1 MKLFPGKRF
10 FLAGLIFAFSQIGV
24 AADGG
29 RTDLCGP
36 GEAEVIAETGYEHTL
51 FDSAEAKCQ
60 HCHND
65 LYDTWT
71 QSGHS
76 KAWKSPIFQSQ
87 FQDVVRGRINQLD
100 WSTEA
105 TKVANTK
112 TFKGRVKFCIK
123 CHAPAA
129 WYSND
134 IKIDVDDLD
143 VDMMSDRD
151 TAADQLADLRADY
164 EENIAPIAPGTNVED
179 PTSVVWFDKAGSAVK
194 ATVHIG
200 DGHNR
205 EGVNCS
211 YCHSIETVRMLNAD
225 VTDPGSDGGVYT
237 LADLPAPLISKWGEP
252 DLFYRR

>member
-10 FLAGLIFAFSQIGV
+10 FLAGLIFAFSQIGM

-29 RTDLCGP
+29 RTDLTGP
-36 GEAEVIAETGYEHTL
+36 GEAEVIAETGYKHTL

-100 WSTEA
+100 LSTDA
-105 TKVANTK
+105 TKTANTK

-129 WYSND
+129 WYSDD
-134 IKIDVDDLD
+134 IKIVAKDLD
-143 VDMMSDRD
+143 VDMSADQRN
-151 TAADQLADLRADY
+151 AADQLAHLRADN
-164 EENIAPIAPGTNVED
+164 EKNIAPIAPGTNVEV
-179 PTSVVWFDKAGSAVK
+179 PP
-194 ATVHIG
+194 
-200 DGHNR
+200 R
-205 EGVNCS
+205 
-211 YCHSIETVRMLNAD
+211 
-225 VTDPGSDGGVYT
+225 
-237 LADLPAPLISKWGEP
+237 
-252 DLFYRR
+252 